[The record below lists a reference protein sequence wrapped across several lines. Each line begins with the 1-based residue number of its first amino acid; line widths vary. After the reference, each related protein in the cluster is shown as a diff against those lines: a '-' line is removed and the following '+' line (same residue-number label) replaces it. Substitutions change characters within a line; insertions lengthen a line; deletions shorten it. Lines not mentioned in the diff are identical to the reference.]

1 MCGCVVLWHINGG
14 QATDSLREFVLSFH
28 QLDPWDQA
36 QA

>member
-1 MCGCVVLWHINGG
+1 MCGCIELWCTNGG

-28 QLDPWDQA
+28 QLGPQDQA